1 MTYNDTAWIPITHHI
16 LPWYTMI
23 YYDIQDII
31 VKSPL
36 DNITPY
42 WLYIHSFHV
51 LRLLSHGLKAWYFS
65 WWKERPMAWKT
76 HGYQVDDIS
85 FGINSKLESGW
96 LYTLQVYINPN
107 SADQSVHWWVWFRS
121 CHLWTLI
128 LEVSQISDSFKPNE
142 NMMILFQCQ
151 FFCLTLSVPPL
162 GASPVPRHRGLI
174 LADLENLEAAATAMV
189 LQGAVV
195 ASRRVAS
202 RAGPSDGS
210 KNGPNCWRIK
220 ELMGL
225 EQFKPQDIWIHL
237 VDLNGLRTFLS
248 WIKWD
253 FRRWRIQ
260 NVGQPGPMSGVSI
273 RNTKVGMLFCILQ
286 EEGSQET
293 YIQKNGH
300 KNIQKL
306 CFFCFVR
313 GATSPSMP
321 WWDFS
326 SQTWPSNKKK
336 IWSNLVPES
345 FRFLKFSGAAQG
357 QKAVDMV

>member
-1 MTYNDTAWIPITHHI
+1 
-16 LPWYTMI
+16 
-23 YYDIQDII
+23 
-31 VKSPL
+31 
-36 DNITPY
+36 
-42 WLYIHSFHV
+42 
-51 LRLLSHGLKAWYFS
+51 
-65 WWKERPMAWKT
+65 MAWKT

-128 LEVSQISDSFKPNE
+128 LEVSQISDSFRPNE
-142 NMMILFQCQ
+142 SMMILFQCQ

-202 RAGPSDGS
+202 RARPSDGS
-210 KNGPNCWRIK
+210 RNGPNCWRIK

-237 VDLNGLRTFLS
+237 VDLNGLKPFLS

-253 FRRWRIQ
+253 FRGWRIQ
-260 NVGQPGPMSGVSI
+260 NVGQPGPMSWVSI

-293 YIQKNGH
+293 YIQK
-300 KNIQKL
+300 KWTQKRHVFL
-306 CFFCFVR
+306 LNVH

-326 SQTWPSNKKK
+326 FLLLGHPTRKKSDRSRK
-336 IWSNLVPES
+336 ALSIPQIFWGSSGPES
-345 FRFLKFSGAAQG
+345 CRYG
-357 QKAVDMV
+357 VV